1 MYAQQ
6 PPRQFDLPRNYSG
19 NAFSKEAPTPP
30 PPPVEEEET
39 EEAAP
44 KETISPS
51 EPKEDPA
58 LPVGASRP
66 RLGLSRLF
74 GRGRGLEIGGEE
86 LLLIGLCLLLSQSDT
101 KDDLLL
107 LLLLL
112 LLIQ

>member
-6 PPRQFDLPRNYSG
+6 PTRPLHIPKNYRG
-19 NAFSKEAPTPP
+19 TAFTQAEEEPPSEAPVSHSEPQTSP
-30 PPPVEEEET
+30 
-39 EEAAP
+39 EEAPPIENAEERSVSAP
-44 KETISPS
+44 
-51 EPKEDPA
+51 PA
-58 LPVGASRP
+58 HF
-66 RLGLSRLF
+66 GLRGLF
-74 GRGRGLEIGGEE
+74 GRGRGASIGSEE